1 MGVAL
6 TGLGAQLPKKIL
18 DNAELARRLD
28 VTEQWIFSRTG
39 INERRI
45 AGDEET
51 SGTLAASA
59 GRSALER
66 AGVDPTDLDCVI
78 VATCTPDYLLPS
90 TAALVAATLGATRA
104 AAFDLN
110 AACSGFLYGIAQA
123 YALIESGGAR
133 RVLVCGAD
141 VLSRS
146 TDYTDPK
153 SSIIFGDGAGAA
165 VIERIEGETRLGPF
179 RLHADGSRP
188 ELLYVPPETGFIRM
202 DGREVYKRAVQEMTA
217 SVRAIL
223 LDANITADDVDLLVA
238 HQANARILRAVGER
252 LGFPS
257 ERLMTNIARVGNTSA
272 ASIPLALAEAVETG
286 LLTDGDRVVLTAFG
300 AGFTWGAGVLR
311 WGAGATR
318 RDELVLTGEAHA

>member
-1 MGVAL
+1 VGVAL
-6 TGLGAQLPKKIL
+6 TGLGAQLPKKVL

-51 SGTLAASA
+51 SGTLATSA

-66 AGVDPTDLDCVI
+66 AGIDPSDLDFVI

-104 AAFDLN
+104 AAYDLN

-123 YALIESGGAR
+123 AAVIESGGAR
-133 RVLVCGAD
+133 RVLLCGAD

-146 TDYTDPK
+146 IDYTDPK
-153 SSIIFGDGAGAA
+153 SSI
-165 VIERIEGETRLGPF
+165 LGPF

-272 ASIPLALAEAVETG
+272 ASIPLALAEAVESG
-286 LLTDGDRVVLTAFG
+286 ILKDGDRVVLTAFG

-311 WGAGATR
+311 WGTGVGR